1 MSPKSL
7 LGWYL
12 AILILLLLTNMANV
26 CFHVSLNRI
35 DAYLNEEELD
45 SSPTV
50 SFENHSCIRLE
61 DATISWNSLE
71 STYDASRAS
80 SSSSADG
87 IFALRNVSLDFPT
100 NQLSII
106 CGPTGSGKTL
116 LMLGLLGEA
125 VVMKGK
131 VFCPRSQ
138 VSEDTNVDSDNLNVS
153 DHNWILEKS
162 IAYVAQNRKQL
173 KCIDASDFLS

>member
-1 MSPKSL
+1 MSPKFL

-12 AILILLLLTNMANV
+12 ANLNTASLTNMANV
-26 CFHVSLNRI
+26 CSHISLNRI
-35 DAYLNEEELD
+35 DAYLSAEELD
-45 SSPTV
+45 RSPTV
-50 SFENHSCIRLE
+50 SVENHTCIGLE

-71 STYDASRAS
+71 SIYDASRAS
-80 SSSSADG
+80 SPSSADD

-100 NQLSII
+100 YQLSII

-138 VSEDTNVDSDNLNVS
+138 VSEDTSVDLENLEVS
-153 DHNWILEKS
+153 EDNWILEKS
-162 IAYVAQNRKQL
+162 IAYVAQNRKQVN
-173 KCIDASDFLS
+173 CINASDFLS